1 MHCLAVQGIKEG
13 GFSIQNFNLEFLAAN
28 IFMKKSLLILLILCV
43 SIMAQTSFTKEYEND
58 PVVCIKTSMGDMY
71 VELFAQEAPKTVQN
85 FIELAEGTKEFT
97 DKDGKQVKR
106 PYYDGLIFH
115 RVIKNF
121 MIQGGCILGT
131 GAGNPGY
138 SFEDEIN
145 ATALGLHKEL
155 IVMKYP
161 EGLGFNPKVQGLGI
175 PPQGIQQIVT
185 MMTLQKLNIQS
196 EEQFKAKQKEFVEE
210 LQKISFKDVLEA
222 TGYKYNENLKSHEP
236 KRGVIAMANRG
247 PNTNGAQFF
256 INLVDTPW
264 LTGKHTVFGKVLQ
277 GMDILDAIGEVEVDP
292 ANSKPKKEISIFS
305 IRLVDEKEKTAP
317 AESAPVESAPAN

>member
-1 MHCLAVQGIKEG
+1 
-13 GFSIQNFNLEFLAAN
+13 
-28 IFMKKSLLILLILCV
+28 MKKSLFILLVLCV

-85 FIELAEGTKEFT
+85 FLELAEGTKEFT
-97 DKDGKQVKR
+97 DKDGKKVKR

-115 RVIKNF
+115 RVIKDF

-145 ATALGLHKEL
+145 ATALGLNKEL
-155 IVMKYP
+155 VAMKYP
-161 EGLGFNPKVQGLGI
+161 QGLGLNPKVHSLGI
-175 PPQGIQQIVT
+175 PPQGIQQIA
-185 MMTLQKLNIQS
+185 MMITIKRLNIQS
-196 EEQFKAKQKEFVEE
+196 EEQFKARQNEFVEE
-210 LQKISFKDVLEA
+210 IQKINFKDILEA
-222 TGYKYNENLKSHEP
+222 IGYDYNENLKSHEP

-264 LTGKHTVFGKVLQ
+264 LAGKHTVFGKILQ
-277 GMDILDAIGEVEVDP
+277 GMDVLDKIGAVEVDSE
-292 ANSKPKKEISIFS
+292 NNKPKTAVTILS
-305 IRLVDEKEKTAP
+305 IRPVVETAEP
-317 AESAPVESAPAN
+317 APAN